1 MSKIS
6 EKLAEVRAKRHDAED
21 IVRDC
26 KMLEAILEALY
37 SRELIKEAEGMSEA
51 DEADEAEVD
60 KDTIIPQPEEESE
73 KAEEITLDDIIRNE
87 ELDELEEATEPVIEE
102 VVEEE
107 PKEED
112 EVEEADNPEKPEPE
126 KEEIEEAQEIEELDF
141 DFGFDDD
148 DDDDGE
154 LVFA

>member
-51 DEADEAEVD
+51 DEAEVD
-60 KDTIIPQPEEESE
+60 EGTIIPQPKEESE

-126 KEEIEEAQEIEELDF
+126 KEEIEEAKEIEELDF

-148 DDDDGE
+148 DDDDDGE